1 MQLIESICPNC
12 GMKHLAERQ
21 VDFFGCCMSNVVINS
36 DQYKKTVRIDAKPKP
51 QKPPSLDRPGDAVYI
66 LIKRHFGVDPPKG
79 CGCRRVQSNMNAKG
93 WQECLASIDSL
104 ANELKANAKQFSW
117 GVTMWAALQATMS
130 GALRWLNP
138 LDPWRSIIREA
149 CRLTK
154 EACDEQAKEQQG
166 NGG

>member
-1 MQLIESICPNC
+1 MHGVSQYTCPRCGEVYHSRKPVTVFACCSKYTEKIDSSRVVAIQKKGERFIERN
-12 GMKHLAERQ
+12 R
-21 VDFFGCCMSNVVINS
+21 F
-36 DQYKKTVRIDAKPKP
+36 
-51 QKPPSLDRPGDAVYI
+51 DRPGDAVYI
-66 LIKRHFGVDPPKG
+66 LIKRHFGIDPPKG
-79 CGCRRVQSNMNAKG
+79 CGCRRVQANMNAKG

-104 ANELKANAKQFSW
+104 ANELKANAEQFSW